1 MRNSGFQAV
10 ENDPENDP
18 QNDAQKGP
26 GSPKRVL
33 PYFLIQ
39 TLKRKRP
46 KNDPRENEENTL
58 SECWISPKRLKSII
72 RYENAVKRQ
81 ENQV

>member
-1 MRNSGFQAV
+1 MPGKRLKGRIALGTGAKMQNSGFQAV
-10 ENDPENDP
+10 ENDPEHDP

-26 GSPKRVL
+26 RSPKRVL

-58 SECWISPKRLKSII
+58 NEC
-72 RYENAVKRQ
+72 
-81 ENQV
+81 